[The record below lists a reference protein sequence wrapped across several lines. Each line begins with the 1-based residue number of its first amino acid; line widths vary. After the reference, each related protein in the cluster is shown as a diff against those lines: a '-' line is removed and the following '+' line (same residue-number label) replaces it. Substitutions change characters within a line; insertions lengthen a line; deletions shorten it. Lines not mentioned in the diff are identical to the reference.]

1 VSQPTTTLTTTP
13 TTTKGQQN
21 MSNTD
26 RSEHNRA
33 AWRETM
39 RSDITGVSFHG
50 NNGKMIQAD
59 WLKDAEGHDH
69 IALHVGR
76 ATFFLEGDTANE
88 KIVQMQ
94 LIGLAIV
101 AASEELLKNGPT

>member
-1 VSQPTTTLTTTP
+1 
-13 TTTKGQQN
+13 
-21 MSNTD
+21 MSNPE
-26 RSEHNRA
+26 RYEHNRLA
-33 AWRETM
+33 RQESM
-39 RSDITGVSFHG
+39 RASITGVSFHG
-50 NNGKMIQAD
+50 NNGKMVQAD
-59 WLKDAEGHDH
+59 WLKDAEGHEH

-88 KIVQMQ
+88 MIVQIQ

>member
-1 VSQPTTTLTTTP
+1 
-13 TTTKGQQN
+13 
-21 MSNTD
+21 MSNTE

-33 AWRETM
+33 AWRETQ
-39 RSDITGVSFHG
+39 RTDIVGVSFHG
-50 NNGKMIQAD
+50 NNGKMVQAD
-59 WLKDAEGHDH
+59 WLKDAEGHEH

-88 KIVQMQ
+88 KIVQIQ